1 MRTLLPEEIMR
12 IGVLSQWFDPEPG
25 PASLPGVLARGLA
38 ARGHDVQVVTGFPN
52 YPDGRVAAGY
62 RIRRRFD
69 ETLENVHVRRVALY
83 PSHDSSAIRRT
94 LTYGSFAASALLS
107 GVERLRGMD
116 AVWVGNSPVT
126 VAAPMWWI
134 RYRYRIPILLHVL
147 DLWPDTVAASGFMSN
162 GKVRA
167 VEGTLNSWCG
177 RMYRSASSVAYI
189 SPGVGRLLQDRG
201 VPADKLTYVPL
212 WAEEHLT
219 RRPVES
225 MRAELG
231 LDERHL
237 VLVYAGTL
245 GGAQGLES
253 LVDACAKV
261 GDPNFCCLVAGSG
274 VSEADLR
281 RRARDVGATN
291 VRFLGRVPKERMP
304 ALMATGD
311 IHYVSLR
318 PSAMAAYTMPSKVQ
332 ATLAAGK
339 AMLVAADGDVASV
352 ARESGAGIAV
362 GSADTAL
369 VLEGIR
375 QAAILGRRNLR
386 LLGERGRDYYYRTFS
401 AATGVGRVESALRK
415 IARQEVSHAG

>member
-1 MRTLLPEEIMR
+1 MR

-38 ARGHDVQVVTGFPN
+38 DRGHDVHVLTGFPN
-52 YPDGRVAAGY
+52 YPDGQVAAGY
-62 RIRRRFD
+62 QIRRRFD
-69 ETLENVHVRRVALY
+69 ETLGNVHVRRVALY
-83 PSHDSSAIRRT
+83 PSHDSSVLRRT

-107 GVERLRGMD
+107 GIERLRGMD

-134 RYRYRIPILLHVL
+134 RYRHQVPVLLHVL
-147 DLWPDTVAASGFMSN
+147 DLWPDNVAASGFMGN
-162 GKVRA
+162 GGLRA
-167 VEGTLNSWCG
+167 VEGVLSSWCG
-177 RMYRSASSVAYI
+177 HMYRAASSVAYI
-189 SPGVGRLLQDRG
+189 SPGVGRLLQGRG
-201 VPADKLTYVPL
+201 VPADKLTYIPL
-212 WAEEHLT
+212 WADEHPT
-219 RRPVES
+219 HATARS

-231 LDERHL
+231 LDESHV

-261 GDPNFCCLVAGSG
+261 DDPNFRCLVAGSG

-291 VRFLGRVPKERMP
+291 VRFLGRVPKERVP

-362 GSADTAL
+362 GPADPAK
-369 VLEGIR
+369 VLDGIR
-375 QAAILGRRNLR
+375 QATVLGRGNLR
-386 LLGERGRDYYYRTFS
+386 LLGERGRDYYHRTFS
-401 AATGVGRVESALRK
+401 AETGVGRVESALQR
-415 IARQEVSHAG
+415 IARQEKTHAG

>member
-1 MRTLLPEEIMR
+1 MR
-12 IGVLSQWFDPEPG
+12 IGVLSQWYDPEPG

-38 ARGHDVQVVTGFPN
+38 ARGHDVHVVTGFPN
-52 YPDGRVAAGY
+52 YPDGRVAPGY

-69 ETLENVHVRRVALY
+69 ERLENVHVRRVALY
-83 PSHDSSAIRRT
+83 PSHDSSVIRRT
-94 LTYGSFAASALLS
+94 MTYGSFAASALLS
-107 GVERLRGMD
+107 GVEALRGMD

-134 RYRYRIPILLHVL
+134 RYRYRVPILLHVL

-162 GKVRA
+162 GGVRA
-167 VEGTLNSWCG
+167 VEGVLGSWCG
-177 RMYRSASSVAYI
+177 HMYRSASSVAYI
-189 SPGVGRLLQDRG
+189 SPGVGELLQDRG
-201 VPADKLTYVPL
+201 VPADKLTYIPL
-212 WAEEHLT
+212 WADEHAT
-219 RRPVES
+219 HAPAES

-231 LDERHL
+231 LDESHL

-261 GDPNFCCLVAGSG
+261 DDPNFRCLVAGSG

-304 ALMATGD
+304 ALMAAGD

-362 GSADTAL
+362 GSADTAR
-369 VLEGIR
+369 VLDGIR
-375 QAAILGRRNLR
+375 QATVLGRGNLQ
-386 LLGERGRDYYYRTFS
+386 LLGDRGREYYHRTFS
-401 AATGVGRVESALRK
+401 AGSGVGRVESALRK
-415 IARQEVSHAG
+415 IARQEVPNAG